1 LSVNYTVPIRTNR
14 LQVVAAA
21 LDAGGANGV
30 LRLLSGVGNVLSS
43 LPLARPAATV
53 ANGIL
58 SFNGLSLIDPAA
70 IGGGNAVGARVEDS
84 TGATVISGLTVN
96 VGVTP
101 DIFLTPTNFIAAGQT
116 VAITAATIT
125 GN

>member
-1 LSVNYTVPIRTNR
+1 LSVNYPVPILTSR
-14 LQVVAAA
+14 LQIVATA

-30 LRLLSGVGNVLSS
+30 LRLLSGGGNVLSS

-53 ANGIL
+53 VNGTL
-58 SFNGLSLIDPAA
+58 AFNGLSLIDPAA
-70 IGGGNAVGARVEDS
+70 VGSGAAVAARCEDS

-101 DIFLTPTNFIAAGQT
+101 DILLSPSNFIAAGQT

>member
-1 LSVNYTVPIRTNR
+1 MSVNYPVPIRTNR
-14 LQVVAAA
+14 LQVVATA

-30 LRLLSGVGNVLSS
+30 LRLLDPVGNVLSS

-53 ANGIL
+53 ANGLL
-58 SFNGLSLIDPAA
+58 SFNGLSLIDPSAV
-70 IGGGNAVGARVEDS
+70 GGGAAVGARCEDS
-84 TGATVISGLTVN
+84 NGSVVISGLTIN

-101 DIFLTPTNFIAAGQT
+101 DILLSPSNFIISGQT